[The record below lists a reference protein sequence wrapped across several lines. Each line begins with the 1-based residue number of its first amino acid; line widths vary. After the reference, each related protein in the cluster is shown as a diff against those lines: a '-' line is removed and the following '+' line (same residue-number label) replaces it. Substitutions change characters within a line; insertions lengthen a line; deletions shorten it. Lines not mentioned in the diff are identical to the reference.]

1 MHLGIGEVRDQLIT
15 DTIAERQKNL
25 DLINFESSFSYTLT
39 ENNLR
44 ES

>member
-1 MHLGIGEVRDQLIT
+1 MHLGIGEVRDQLLT
-15 DTIAERQKNL
+15 DTIAECQKNF

-39 ENNLR
+39 VNNLG